1 MTEIPASCLAEA
13 ARALMLAG
21 RWLEATELLR
31 AAAATDE
38 GERSVLAEAA
48 AEVAIEQDFWIRT
61 DIGSRA
67 LDHAFAVKG
76 SSHELEFLQLK
87 HDYNAVLFAG
97 FGGGERDPLAIAEL
111 KETASWLRDA
121 APTVSQRAWAAF
133 YAGLIAD
140 VLGDDESA
148 GRAAYSQALA
158 DGTEA
163 GDDLVVSYALRHLGD
178 LDARA
183 GSVDAAREQLAQSLE
198 VRQRLGCV
206 PHALA
211 QQLALAELAHDSGD
225 VSWAQTVA
233 GQVHAWAL
241 ALPGDPWLVPASAE
255 LL

>member
-31 AAAATDE
+31 AATATDE
-38 GERSVLAEAA
+38 GERSVLAEAV
-48 AEVAIEQDFWIRT
+48 AEVAVEQDFWIRT

-67 LDHAFAVKG
+67 LDHAFAVRG

-87 HDYNAVLFAG
+87 HDYN
-97 FGGGERDPLAIAEL
+97 
-111 KETASWLRDA
+111 
-121 APTVSQRAWAAF
+121 QRAWAAF

-140 VLGDDESA
+140 VLSDDESA